1 MAAKLVDKLNRHNR
15 ADVKGGAAVIVG
27 ELPLPAR
34 GNRIT
39 YDTEVRGFGVR
50 VTAAGARAFILNYR
64 NKHGIERRLTIG
76 SWPDWSVVAARTK
89 ATEQKREIDE
99 GRDPMA
105 ERHHERQ
112 APTVA
117 ALCDRFLDEH
127 VTKKKPRTAVG
138 YRRMV
143 EKHVKPRL
151 GRLKVE
157 AVEFEDVERFHRE
170 MRGTPRQ
177 ANHCLAMLSKMMT
190 LAERWKLRPLNSNP
204 CRHVERYRENARD
217 RYPLPEELERIG
229 TAMREMDEAGEAH
242 VPERLCIRFL
252 ALVGCRLSEAIE
264 LELDAVDFR
273 TGAWTLPDAKAGAR
287 VVMLGAPALA
297 LLASLGRTT
306 GRAFV
311 TAVSKPLT
319 VNMVERAWSGDKAQ
333 PKRGKKERPGIRD
346 RAGVPDLRL
355 HDLRHG
361 VGTYAGAA
369 GLNAF
374 MVRDLL
380 GHRTMAMTGRYVS
393 RHVDPLRAAADAI
406 SGQIAAAMERSP
418 AEVVEMPK
426 AGQR

>member
-1 MAAKLVDKLNRHNR
+1 MAVHLVDKRDKR
-15 ADVKGGAAVIVG
+15 TPDAVVAG
-27 ELPLPAR
+27 DLPAPEK
-34 GNRIT
+34 GNHIT
-39 YDTEVRGFGVR
+39 YDSEVRGFGVR
-50 VTAAGARAFILNYR
+50 VTAGGAKSFILNYR
-64 NKHGIERRLTIG
+64 NKHGTERRLTIG
-76 SWPDWSVVAARTK
+76 SWPDWSVSAARTE
-89 ATEQKREIDE
+89 AAQQKRQIDL

-117 ALCDRFLDEH
+117 ALCDRYLAEH
-127 VTKKKPRTAVG
+127 VNIHNKPRTIAENK
-138 YRRMV
+138 RIV
-143 EKHVKPRL
+143 ERIIRPKI

-157 AVEFEDVERFHRE
+157 AVDYEDVARLHRE
-170 MRGTPRQ
+170 LKPTPRQ
-177 ANHCLAMLSKMMT
+177 ANHVVAVLSKMFN

-204 CRHVERYRENARD
+204 CRHLERYPENERD

-229 TAMREMDEAGEAH
+229 SAMREMETEENLRSEDAT
-242 VPERLCIRFL
+242 CIRFL
-252 ALVGCRLSEAIE
+252 AFVGCRLNEAV
-264 LELDAVDFR
+264 ELDLGNVDFR

-287 VVMLGAPALA
+287 MVMLGAPALA

-311 TAVSKPLT
+311 REDGTPIT
-319 VNMVERAWSGDKAQ
+319 VNMIERAWIGEKPQ
-333 PKRGKKERPGIRD
+333 PKHGKRARPGIRD
-346 RAGVPDLRL
+346 RAGAPDLRL

-374 MVRDLL
+374 LVRDML

-393 RHVDPLRAAADAI
+393 KHVDPLRAAADTI
-406 SGQIAAAMERSP
+406 SGQIAAAMERPP
-418 AEVVEMPK
+418 AQVVDLPK

>member
-1 MAAKLVDKLNRHNR
+1 MAAKLVDKLDRHNR
-15 ADVKGGAAVIVG
+15 ADVKSGAAVIVG
-27 ELPLPAR
+27 ELPVPAR

-39 YDTEVRGFGVR
+39 YDTEVKGFGVR

-76 SWPDWSVVAARTK
+76 SWPDWSVVAARAEAAK
-89 ATEQKREIDE
+89 QKREIDQ

-105 ERHHERQ
+105 QRHHERQ
-112 APTVA
+112 GPTVA
-117 ALCDRFLDEH
+117 ALCDRFLAEH
-127 VTKKKPRTAVG
+127 VARKKPRTAVG

-157 AVEFEDVERFHRE
+157 TVEFEDVERFHRE
-170 MRGTPRQ
+170 MRRTPRQ

-204 CRHVERYRENARD
+204 CRHVERYHENARD
-217 RYPLPEELERIG
+217 RYPSPEELERIG
-229 TAMREMDEAGEAH
+229 ATLREMDDAGEAH
-242 VPERLCIRFL
+242 ATERLCIRFL
-252 ALVGCRLSEAIE
+252 AMVGCRLSEAIE

-273 TGAWTLPDAKAGAR
+273 TGAWTLRDAKAGDR

-311 TAVSKPLT
+311 TSAGKALT
-319 VNMVERAWSGDKAQ
+319 VNMVERAWSGDKAR
-333 PKRGKKERPGIRD
+333 PKRKKGRPGIRD

-406 SGQIAAAMERSP
+406 SGQIAAAMAGQS

-426 AGQR
+426 AGRS